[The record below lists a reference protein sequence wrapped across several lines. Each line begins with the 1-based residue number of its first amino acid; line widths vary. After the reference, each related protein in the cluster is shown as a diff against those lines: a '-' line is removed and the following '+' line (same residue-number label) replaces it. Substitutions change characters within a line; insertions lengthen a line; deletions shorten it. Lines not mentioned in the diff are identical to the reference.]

1 MATWYPETKEDVSV
15 LTFIKELFEDTDFVT
30 VVDEYP
36 DSTLTIPTVSVEQ
49 GETILTEYEMGNR
62 SGRRIRQY
70 IINVFAANKS
80 QRDDYSYRIVNALEN
95 GIVVYNYNEGFPSEG
110 VTPTVLEH
118 LDVVSR
124 RIIPIEVLPELVEK
138 LYFRSAVK
146 FVATN
151 DRD

>member
-1 MATWYPETKEDVSV
+1 MEIQYAETKEDISV
-15 LTFIKELFEDTDFVT
+15 LVFIKALFADTDFVT

-36 DSTLTIPTVSVEQ
+36 DTELTIPTVSVEQ
-49 GETILTEYEMGNR
+49 GTTILTEYEMGNR
-62 SGRRIRQY
+62 SGRRIREY
-70 IINVFAANKS
+70 VINIFARNKS
-80 QRDDYSYRIVNALEN
+80 QRDDYSYRVVNALEN
-95 GIVVYNYNEGFPSEG
+95 GIIVYNYNEGFPPE

-118 LDVVSR
+118 LNVVSR

-138 LYFRSAVK
+138 LYFRSMVK

>member
-1 MATWYPETKEDVSV
+1 MEIQYAETKEDISV
-15 LTFIKELFEDTDFVT
+15 LVFIKALFADTDFVT

-36 DSTLTIPTVSVEQ
+36 DAELTIPTVSVEQ

-62 SGRRIRQY
+62 SGRRIREY
-70 IINVFAANKS
+70 VINIFARNKS
-80 QRDDYSYRIVNALEN
+80 QRDDYSYRVVNALEN
-95 GIVVYNYNEGFPSEG
+95 GIIVYNYNEGFPPE

-118 LDVVSR
+118 LNVVSR

-138 LYFRSAVK
+138 LYFRSMVK